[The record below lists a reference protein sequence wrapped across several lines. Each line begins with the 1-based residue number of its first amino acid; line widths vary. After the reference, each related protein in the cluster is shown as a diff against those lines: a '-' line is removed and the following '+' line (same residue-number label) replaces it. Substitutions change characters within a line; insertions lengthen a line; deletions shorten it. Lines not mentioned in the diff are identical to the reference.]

1 MKTLI
6 STLFIAGTFFLNS
19 CGDDQEAQENK
30 EDETKVNK
38 EDTAKTIEIKNIG
51 EALDYSLKFTA
62 LEAYKQGKELD
73 SLNTYYGLLDK
84 KSDTIVDFWKK
95 KGL

>member
-1 MKTLI
+1 MKTLKSLI
-6 STLFIAGTFFLNS
+6 ATGIIAGTFFLNS
-19 CGDDQEAQENK
+19 CGDNK
-30 EDETKVNK
+30 EMQKNNN
-38 EDTAKTIEIKNIG
+38 EDTIKTTEIKNIG

-62 LEAYKQGKELD
+62 LEIYKQGKELD
-73 SLNTYYGLLDK
+73 SLNEEYELLDK